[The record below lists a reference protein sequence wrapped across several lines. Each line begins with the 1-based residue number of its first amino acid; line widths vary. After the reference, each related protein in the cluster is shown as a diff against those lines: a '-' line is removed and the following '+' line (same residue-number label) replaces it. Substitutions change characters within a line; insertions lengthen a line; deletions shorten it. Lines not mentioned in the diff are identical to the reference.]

1 MFSFN
6 KNSISLKRHMLR
18 RYREADGDGDGV
30 HVDSSSSSSRRSI
43 SCRAVGLRR
52 MQLGKGSISVSL
64 RARPLPLASGRCAG
78 NVFQFIMTTLADW
91 RVGISA
97 VYRLVCVR
105 MCVRVCVCGAVCCI
119 RNGALEAMALL
130 TRLLLLLLPCHF
142 CLSLLLPAVLH
153 QLSQL
158 RIRVA
163 RGRQRSKDH
172 EAH

>member
-18 RYREADGDGDGV
+18 RYRDADGDGDGV
-30 HVDSSSSSSRRSI
+30 HVDSSSSSRRSI

-52 MQLGKGSISVSL
+52 MQLGKGSSYGSL
-64 RARPLPLASGRCAG
+64 RARPLPLASGRCAR

-105 MCVRVCVCGAVCCI
+105 VCVRCCLLHSQWRIRSDGVVDSAATSTLSLPLLPVLAAVCCAASAI
-119 RNGALEAMALL
+119 AAAD
-130 TRLLLLLLPCHF
+130 TRC
-142 CLSLLLPAVLH
+142 AW
-153 QLSQL
+153 QAAQ
-158 RIRVA
+158 
-163 RGRQRSKDH
+163 QRSRS
-172 EAH
+172 ASMIA

>member
-18 RYREADGDGDGV
+18 RYRDADGDGDGV

-52 MQLGKGSISVSL
+52 MQLGKGSSSVSL
-64 RARPLPLASGRCAG
+64 CARPLPLASGRCAG

-105 MCVRVCVCGAVCCI
+105 VCVCGAVCCI

-130 TRLLLLLLPCHF
+130 TLLLLLLFPCHF

-158 RIRVA
+158 WIRVA

-172 EAH
+172 EAHR

>member
-18 RYREADGDGDGV
+18 RYRVGDADDV
-30 HVDSSSSSSRRSI
+30 HVDGSSSSISRRSI

-52 MQLGKGSISVSL
+52 MQLGKGISVSL
-64 RARPLPLASGRCAG
+64 HACPLPLASGRCAG

-97 VYRLVCVR
+97 GYRLVCV
-105 MCVRVCVCGAVCCI
+105 CVCAAVCCI

-130 TRLLLLLLPCHF
+130 TLLLPLFPCYL
-142 CLSLLLPAVLH
+142 CLSLLLPAVFAAADTRCAW
-153 QLSQL
+153 QAAQ
-158 RIRVA
+158 
-163 RGRQRSKDH
+163 QRSRSTSMI
-172 EAH
+172 A

>member
-18 RYREADGDGDGV
+18 RYRDADGDGDGV
-30 HVDSSSSSSRRSI
+30 HVDSSSSRRRSI

-52 MQLGKGSISVSL
+52 MQLGKGSSYVSL

-91 RVGISA
+91 QVGISA
-97 VYRLVCVR
+97 VYRLV
-105 MCVRVCVCGAVCCI
+105 CVRVCVCGAVCCI

-130 TRLLLLLLPCHF
+130 TLLLLLLFPCHF
-142 CLSLLLPAVLH
+142 CQSLLLPAVLH
-153 QLSQL
+153 QLS
-158 RIRVA
+158 
-163 RGRQRSKDH
+163 
-172 EAH
+172 

>member
-18 RYREADGDGDGV
+18 RYRDADGDGDGV
-30 HVDSSSSSSRRSI
+30 HVDSSSSRRRSI

-52 MQLGKGSISVSL
+52 MQLGKGSSSVSL
-64 RARPLPLASGRCAG
+64 RAHPLPLASGRCAG

-105 MCVRVCVCGAVCCI
+105 VCVCGAVCCI

-130 TRLLLLLLPCHF
+130 TL
-142 CLSLLLPAVLH
+142 LSLLLPAVPH

-172 EAH
+172 EAHRWLHSLKS

>member
-18 RYREADGDGDGV
+18 RYRDGDGV
-30 HVDSSSSSSRRSI
+30 HVDSSSSSRRRSI

-52 MQLGKGSISVSL
+52 MQLGKGSSSVSL

-105 MCVRVCVCGAVCCI
+105 VCVCGAVCCI

-130 TRLLLLLLPCHF
+130 TRLLLLLFPCHF
-142 CLSLLLPAVLH
+142 CQTLLLPAVLSYRSCGYA
-153 QLSQL
+153 L
-158 RIRVA
+158 RVA
-163 RGRQRSKDH
+163 GSAAKITKRIDDCI
-172 EAH
+172 A